1 MALSALQSTLERV
14 ILDPS
19 NRELLAIVKAARN
32 GAVYGAKVRFPHAL
46 VMVFMFRSGTIQ
58 QKVQLVFKAT
68 RTHASNLA
76 RFAVIYKS
84 ACYAL
89 KYYGATPG
97 KEGEYSP
104 CNSIIN
110 ESMEAEMGSRERER
124 DRERETKEGKTHANH
139 GYKQANTTASSPAY

>member
-1 MALSALQSTLERV
+1 MALSALQSTLERI

-19 NRELLAIVKAARN
+19 NHELLAVVKAARN

-46 VMVFMFRSGTIQ
+46 VMVFMFRSGTIR

-76 RFAVIYKS
+76 RFAVIYKMT
-84 ACYAL
+84 CYAL

-97 KEGEYSP
+97 KEGECSLYK
-104 CNSIIN
+104 SIIK
-110 ESMEAEMGSRERER
+110 ELVEAEMG
-124 DRERETKEGKTHANH
+124 
-139 GYKQANTTASSPAY
+139 P